1 MVNIWRNVLIQETS
15 SIKKNRW
22 DNSLIIILITFIML
36 DPSDWYFPQFLT
48 VHCIRCKCMLK
59 IWHSIIFAANYYII
73 RLFFRQFLECWFNI
87 FKKHNAYDFHDYHW
101 IIWGQ
106 IMNLTT
112 SLLNNFMQELI
123 QSEYCV
129 QNHDNAKR
137 FSIK

>member
-1 MVNIWRNVLIQETS
+1 MISSRCKMLFYTEPFCIVVVLDTVFTLNE
-15 SIKKNRW
+15 
-22 DNSLIIILITFIML
+22 FL

-123 QSEYCV
+123 QSEYWPYYV
-129 QNHDNAKR
+129 IIRSENDWMSY
-137 FSIK
+137 F